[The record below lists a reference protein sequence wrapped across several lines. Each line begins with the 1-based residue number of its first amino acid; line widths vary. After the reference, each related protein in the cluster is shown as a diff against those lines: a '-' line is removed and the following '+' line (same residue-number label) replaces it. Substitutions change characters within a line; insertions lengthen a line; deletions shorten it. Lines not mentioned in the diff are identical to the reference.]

1 MRLGKSP
8 NFRNPSGRFR
18 HLAQATG
25 GARSYGAKHVM
36 GALVG
41 HPRISSEVH
50 WAEWNTTVPPYS
62 VGVEEEVM
70 LLDPRREWALAQR
83 IDDVL
88 ELLPPALV
96 GYVSAETHQA
106 AIELRTDPHEDVS
119 TVIEQLRRLRV
130 QLAELLGQMGLAAA
144 AAGAHPLSLWS
155 ETRVT
160 SASRYQLIRQTMRDL
175 ATREPTFALH
185 VHIAVPDSERA
196 IDLYNRLR
204 AHLPLLLALSG
215 NSPFWRG
222 RDSGFASI
230 RTVLFQ
236 AFPRTGIPRRYSS
249 YSDWVETVDLQ
260 LRAGAIPEPTFL
272 WWDVRPQPRLGTVE
286 VRVMDAQSRIRETAS
301 LVALTQSIARL
312 ELEEGYA
319 SGAIISSDEVL
330 AENHFLAARDGV
342 DARLIDPTTESLRP
356 LNEQVIELLEA
367 LHHHAAELGCLEHL
381 ERVATLAAAP
391 GAARLR
397 AHPPGEAGLAGLV
410 PMLAGMF
417 TE

>member
-1 MRLGKSP
+1 
-8 NFRNPSGRFR
+8 
-18 HLAQATG
+18 
-25 GARSYGAKHVM
+25 M
-36 GALVG
+36 GALVD
-41 HPRISSEVH
+41 HSRVSSEAQ
-50 WAEWNTTVPPYS
+50 WAEWNTAVIPYS

-70 LLDPRREWALAQR
+70 LLDPRMEWALAQR
-83 IDDVL
+83 IEDVL
-88 ELLPPALV
+88 EVLPPKLI
-96 GYVSAETHQA
+96 GHVSAETHQA
-106 AIELRTDPHEDVS
+106 AIELRTDPHESVGP
-119 TVIEQLRRLRV
+119 VIEQLRRLRV
-130 QLAELLGQMGLAAA
+130 QLAALLGQMGLAAA
-144 AAGAHPLSLWS
+144 EAGTHPLALSS
-155 ETRVT
+155 ETKVT

-185 VHIAVPDSERA
+185 VHIAVPDPERA

-230 RTVLFQ
+230 RTVLFR
-236 AFPRTGIPRRYSS
+236 AFPRTGIPRRYES
-249 YSDWVETVDLQ
+249 YSDWVQTVELQ

-286 VRVMDAQSRIRETAS
+286 VRVMDAQSRIHETAS

-319 SGAIISSDEVL
+319 SEAIITADEVL

-342 DARLIDPTTESLRP
+342 DARLIDPTTESRRP
-356 LNEQVIELLEA
+356 VKEQLVELLEA
-367 LHHHAAELGCLEHL
+367 LHDHAAELGCLEHL
-381 ERVATLAAAP
+381 ERVPALAAAP

-397 AHPPGEAGLAGLV
+397 THPTHEAGPVGLVAMLAGLF
-410 PMLAGMF
+410 A
-417 TE
+417 E